1 MISFQVKEIW
11 SPFQLPEVECQLS
24 APVAGDECG
33 GVGRAEVGTRAARR
47 RRSVG
52 LRFVFLFSLNVHKSH
67 TGVSDP

>member
-1 MISFQVKEIW
+1 MISFQVEEIW

-33 GVGRAEVGTRAARR
+33 VGSAEVGTRAARR

-52 LRFVFLFSLNVHKSH
+52 RRFVFLFSPNVHKSH